1 MDLSHPPVTA
11 VISKNAGLYS
21 GIVISA
27 VNTFWKSGSSKT
39 TGIKK
44 KILDFL
50 CAVAKN
56 LLGFL
61 SLSKAYLSASFCYVQ
76 YSCHRETACMSI
88 TEAGL
93 LVNTQP

>member
-1 MDLSHPPVTA
+1 MQYSHNFFFAKWWVIVDLSHPPVTA

-44 KILDFL
+44 KILDF
-50 CAVAKN
+50 
-56 LLGFL
+56 
-61 SLSKAYLSASFCYVQ
+61 
-76 YSCHRETACMSI
+76 
-88 TEAGL
+88 
-93 LVNTQP
+93 